1 MREKA
6 ERKIQELFIHLLP
19 AFRSIFNPVAPALP
33 LCSLLLLFARKRIVV
48 LPLPLCGIHRPVSHR
63 KQGLIVSSIL
73 TVYRH
78 AYTERHLNDGVI
90 ADQLFSCFPS
100 QRRGARFCL
109 LRRRIPH
116 QRQKFISSDSCGDIC
131 LLKPALQHA
140 GNISNYRIS
149 DGMPECIVDPLKII
163 NIDQEQHMLFFRLT
177 F

>member
-19 AFRSIFNPVAPALP
+19 AFRSIFNPVTPALP

-48 LPLPLCGIHRPVSHR
+48 FSFPLRGIHRPVSHR
-63 KQGLIVSSIL
+63 KQSLIISSIL
-73 TVYRH
+73 TVYCH
-78 AYTERHLNDGVI
+78 ADAECHLNDGII
-90 ADQLFSCFPS
+90 ADQLFSGFPA

-109 LRRRIPH
+109 LWSHIPH

-131 LLKPALQHA
+131 LLKLALQHA